1 MLQFYLQSNIHYIK
15 DAFNYWQYRWTSHR
29 GKSGNFNWIY
39 DLLLKMSKL
48 LYALSWIASSAIED
62 LKESMRDTLTTDK
75 PRWHMVLSFLQH
87 VMELLIYLG
96 NYTSSVAQIY
106 SDLVWVLR
114 GSLVEF
120 CKDTSCGMT
129 PQSMTPRS
137 GDTRGTVIYAVISH
151 EGICHTGAPGWLGWR
166 GH

>member
-1 MLQFYLQSNIHYIK
+1 MLQFYFQSNIHYIK
-15 DAFNYWQYRWTSHR
+15 DAFNYWQYGWTSHR

-48 LYALSWIASSAIED
+48 FYALSWIASSAIED

-75 PRWHMVLSFLQH
+75 PGWHMVLSFLQY
-87 VMELLIYLG
+87 VMEPLIYLG
-96 NYTSSVAQIY
+96 NYTSSMQWHSSTHIW
-106 SDLVWVLR
+106 SGFWE

-137 GDTRGTVIYAVISH
+137 GDTRGD
-151 EGICHTGAPGWLGWR
+151 GDIC